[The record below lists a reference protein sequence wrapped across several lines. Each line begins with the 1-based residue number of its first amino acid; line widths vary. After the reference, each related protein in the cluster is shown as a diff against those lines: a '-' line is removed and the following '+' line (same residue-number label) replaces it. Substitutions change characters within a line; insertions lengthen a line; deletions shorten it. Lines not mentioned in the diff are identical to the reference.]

1 MAIIT
6 CRLLD
11 GNPQCVRIVLYC
23 LDSHRLYTIPCGY
36 TFFSSCLVVVDLL
49 YSTTRIISINYRR
62 HRPRCIFLAKDIF
75 FLSIFLLPRVCSL
88 CTWRRGAVYCF
99 SPARNYWN
107 LFWEPRNR
115 STTRLRTVRVIFVL
129 SFFLF
134 LFIRNL
140 LRPIFA
146 IKRRGRRQLKT
157 IKTTEIQDV

>member
-1 MAIIT
+1 MRPD
-6 CRLLD
+6 RLILFRFA
-11 GNPQCVRIVLYC
+11 Q
-23 LDSHRLYTIPCGY
+23 T
-36 TFFSSCLVVVDLL
+36 LL
-49 YSTTRIISINYRR
+49 YYTVWLYL
-62 HRPRCIFLAKDIF
+62 FF
-75 FLSIFLLPRVCSL
+75 FLSGCCWSFVLYDADYFDQLPPSSPPLYFSRERYVLSFHIFLLPRVCSL

-107 LFWEPRNR
+107 LFWEPRKR

-129 SFFLF
+129 SFFIS
-134 LFIRNL
+134 LFIRNF